1 MSSKR
6 TVLRVPHRQRYWSGA
21 RRDRAPRAAS
31 GVRCVRA
38 PRAGAQRRKE
48 REGVRLT
55 LYTRPPDPQRTDRRT
70 GGTRPSGQRREEA
83 PDRHKA
89 QQITQKQDLFES
101 KAQTHDQPRTHS
113 LAGHTRNKPQTNSF
127 TQTNT
132 RPARLNN
139 SRRRHHT
146 PTPATKKPPSPP
158 PQLSYQPLKVY
169 CSLFGFLSK
178 DLAQKL
184 NYHGCSN
191 PWILTN

>member
-1 MSSKR
+1 MR
-6 TVLRVPHRQRYWSGA
+6 TPNNATRPLCLVARVCCG
-21 RRDRAPRAAS
+21 

-55 LYTRPPDPQRTDRRT
+55 SYTRPPDPQRTDRRT

-146 PTPATKKPPSPP
+146 PTPTHPPTHPHTHTRTLFFPRHASHKHCKGTSKP
-158 PQLSYQPLKVY
+158 K
-169 CSLFGFLSK
+169 G
-178 DLAQKL
+178 
-184 NYHGCSN
+184 
-191 PWILTN
+191 